1 MDTFFTVNIGQLLNI
16 LVIVAGGIG
25 FMYSM
30 RADNAVVKARLGFQ
44 DRQLEMMQ
52 EELKK
57 VGEILLSLART
68 DGRMDRLEDR
78 QLAQGKRLDDLYMQV
93 MVQPHQ

>member
-16 LVIVAGGIG
+16 FVIVAGGIG
-25 FMYSM
+25 FMWSVK
-30 RADNAVVKARLGFQ
+30 ADNTVVKARLGFQ
-44 DRQLEMMQ
+44 DRQLEVMQ

-57 VGEILLSLART
+57 VGDILLSLART

-78 QLAQGKRLDDLYMQV
+78 QLAEGKRIDALAELV
-93 MVQPHQ
+93 ARRG